1 MPSYYNIVEG
11 NLHTGDIAKSSDI
24 NHIQIHIQDALKAL
38 LSDMHDHQSYI
49 LGSAEQHMNDF
60 IITPA
65 PKMLGRY
72 IDAYNIFEYNP
83 EKVINI
89 NRFDVRQPFPL
100 TKTSVYS
107 VIIKVKNTSNRDIPV
122 ECELQTI
129 DGDLKRKS
137 TIVIPANTEATDV
150 EVVFDIDYFPTA
162 PRLDF
167 NKLMERDGKD
177 IPPITDENSYDEG
190 FDKDYHNLE
199 EGISAS
205 AGVSQ
210 LYFVIKRTNLNEIDL
225 ADNDDDEVIFDP
237 NTSLGV
243 YYTDETL
250 TGKNV
255 FLETRDGVIYSKE
268 DNSSLYYKV
277 VYANNPTYLCSGGEA
292 VIAGEKV
299 LCLDNQIS
307 VAGVNENGN
316 VLSRIY
322 LGLDGH
328 LHVTNSKASLTTDV
342 LEFEDDED
350 DPLPM
355 AYLPIALILS
365 YSNVY
370 GVAKDPLI
378 IQDQKYGQRP
388 LSHHERLR
396 RLENKIDW
404 TTDKALPSRIKYTIS
419 SPDWVDTTNG
429 DIDKYPFS
437 ENAKTNGEDISSYY
451 TTTDANGNLVVKLTN
466 VPNIEVPVTLK
477 DIYKSADGS
486 PVIITESDVANASQ
500 LPTSKLKGMKH
511 DIEKGILTL
520 STKKTTS
527 NKEAISTSKK
537 DAKEIDY
544 NPWDDDE
551 ANRPTGTKY
560 EKNER
565 VFTVHSG
572 KNSQS
577 DKVSTYPAMTL
588 YVKNNVKLKKLE
600 IPVKKFQNCSG
611 VKFFIWRRQDTNN
624 KTNVVWYPLLQ
635 KKIFTSKVFSLKK
648 AEVKGKYQYMKDGFT
663 ISPND
668 GEGHLNL
675 EKGQYAIIVLPIPKS
690 GKGSVYI
697 ETYKPKNSKDFLI
710 GYHGAANGS
719 YFTLYDR
726 WQEVWYNSAKATV
739 VEEEYEASGSAESK
753 AITWTEKNLSRF
765 TSVTP
770 IIGKNLTVPTKEGC
784 SYKLY
789 VNTGGKWQE
798 VTPGKENKITGG
810 ANTFAWKIEFFSK
823 KGKATP
829 KLVYNSKDKYAIKFI
844 LKREKLGWNTKE
856 SQKITADLN
865 KNMCLTS
872 VDIDGDDVLRR
883 YLGDDRLFSQGS
895 HFNQHEFAR
904 VWATEE
910 ENQKLLIDLQGSDYV
925 QTFENSDVQIPL
937 WSFNYCDL
945 SLEDFAKINV
955 DYTDYSEYIEDK
967 NGNLVLKSLEDD
979 ENNLR
984 LKLDSNHS
992 YNDNDIHITGLS
1004 NFKKEKNEIDDSE
1017 DYEMSFS
1024 NHYEEVANNNDNDE
1038 ESEEETEITPSNDAI
1053 SNQRFMKMSL
1063 DNPLDLTKYTGLRF
1077 TFKVKSA
1084 TDPASLSG
1092 FGIYIS
1098 SQEEIDV
1105 PSNNRSIP
1113 GLDIPEENILSDA
1126 SVLVPQIVPG
1136 VSSESYYEGKV
1147 IRIIPDM
1154 EEIVGDKGVNETF
1167 YQYIQEFDTDT
1178 NSYVYNLHQLHDVRT
1193 YNIFK
1198 PSTIEASTTEK
1209 EITIRV
1215 EINPNN
1221 PNYKYVREIGFISLN
1236 DEGYYNVKGQPV
1248 QLEFVSLVG
1257 ISEDYYP
1264 IYNPEYGTKFEAKI
1278 DYSINTFEAKKLPFD
1293 TQGKVDTYYGK
1304 KTLPNDGYFSETKP
1318 LTSLVN
1324 IDREK
1329 LKGAQSF
1336 DKKGIGQ
1343 ETIICCLNNNYEGGL
1358 SNYKHFSIQLA
1369 SDVYLPKDCLKVELC
1384 EGQNGEKPFVS
1395 LNVPTINCIFDP
1407 MEGNK
1412 ISLTQIFKKINSDKQ
1427 INSIVIKTTKRF
1439 SQMTDAILGDLSTT
1453 TTETTNGTE
1462 TQNNEATNEDKKE
1475 TINIFIGK
1483 IVLYKAETIPMLHK
1497 KMRFKFYS
1505 TVNGEIEHRDEA
1517 ITPETISI
1525 RKIGSVLD
1533 YN

>member
-1 MPSYYNIVEG
+1 M
-11 NLHTGDIAKSSDI
+11 
-24 NHIQIHIQDALKAL
+24 
-38 LSDMHDHQSYI
+38 
-49 LGSAEQHMNDF
+49 
-60 IITPA
+60 
-65 PKMLGRY
+65 
-72 IDAYNIFEYNP
+72 
-83 EKVINI
+83 
-89 NRFDVRQPFPL
+89 
-100 TKTSVYS
+100 
-107 VIIKVKNTSNRDIPV
+107 
-122 ECELQTI
+122 
-129 DGDLKRKS
+129 
-137 TIVIPANTEATDV
+137 
-150 EVVFDIDYFPTA
+150 
-162 PRLDF
+162 
-167 NKLMERDGKD
+167 
-177 IPPITDENSYDEG
+177 
-190 FDKDYHNLE
+190 
-199 EGISAS
+199 
-205 AGVSQ
+205 
-210 LYFVIKRTNLNEIDL
+210 
-225 ADNDDDEVIFDP
+225 
-237 NTSLGV
+237 
-243 YYTDETL
+243 
-250 TGKNV
+250 
-255 FLETRDGVIYSKE
+255 
-268 DNSSLYYKV
+268 
-277 VYANNPTYLCSGGEA
+277 
-292 VIAGEKV
+292 
-299 LCLDNQIS
+299 
-307 VAGVNENGN
+307 
-316 VLSRIY
+316 
-322 LGLDGH
+322 
-328 LHVTNSKASLTTDV
+328 
-342 LEFEDDED
+342 
-350 DPLPM
+350 
-355 AYLPIALILS
+355 
-365 YSNVY
+365 
-370 GVAKDPLI
+370 
-378 IQDQKYGQRP
+378 
-388 LSHHERLR
+388 
-396 RLENKIDW
+396 
-404 TTDKALPSRIKYTIS
+404 
-419 SPDWVDTTNG
+419 
-429 DIDKYPFS
+429 
-437 ENAKTNGEDISSYY
+437 
-451 TTTDANGNLVVKLTN
+451 
-466 VPNIEVPVTLK
+466 
-477 DIYKSADGS
+477 
-486 PVIITESDVANASQ
+486 
-500 LPTSKLKGMKH
+500 
-511 DIEKGILTL
+511 
-520 STKKTTS
+520 
-527 NKEAISTSKK
+527 
-537 DAKEIDY
+537 
-544 NPWDDDE
+544 
-551 ANRPTGTKY
+551 
-560 EKNER
+560 
-565 VFTVHSG
+565 
-572 KNSQS
+572 
-577 DKVSTYPAMTL
+577 
-588 YVKNNVKLKKLE
+588 
-600 IPVKKFQNCSG
+600 
-611 VKFFIWRRQDTNN
+611 
-624 KTNVVWYPLLQ
+624 
-635 KKIFTSKVFSLKK
+635 
-648 AEVKGKYQYMKDGFT
+648 
-663 ISPND
+663 
-668 GEGHLNL
+668 
-675 EKGQYAIIVLPIPKS
+675 
-690 GKGSVYI
+690 
-697 ETYKPKNSKDFLI
+697 
-710 GYHGAANGS
+710 
-719 YFTLYDR
+719 
-726 WQEVWYNSAKATV
+726 
-739 VEEEYEASGSAESK
+739 
-753 AITWTEKNLSRF
+753 
-765 TSVTP
+765 
-770 IIGKNLTVPTKEGC
+770 
-784 SYKLY
+784 
-789 VNTGGKWQE
+789 
-798 VTPGKENKITGG
+798 
-810 ANTFAWKIEFFSK
+810 
-823 KGKATP
+823 
-829 KLVYNSKDKYAIKFI
+829 
-844 LKREKLGWNTKE
+844 KREKLGWNTKE